1 VRESEPERQDAEEL
15 TGWKDISAYL
25 GITVRTA
32 QNWERERGLPVRRR
46 PGRRSLVSA
55 GVFELDQWRNLHA
68 APPTPANSRIARWKW
83 IAAVC
88 LVIGV
93 AAFVIAESRPNGT
106 PAGWRVSGRYFIVT
120 GQDGR
125 ELWRHEFPHEL
136 VESAMLNSA
145 VPDAVSI
152 IDLDGDGRNEV
163 LVKAVFLPAWTY
175 SQVLT
180 CFSDTG
186 RELWQFTPGRLVKTR
201 RESFPPPYNLMMFRR
216 TPPMREGK
224 RYLVVLAHHGVY
236 YPDQVAILD
245 NGGRMLREY
254 WHSGHLTA
262 LGFADLDRD
271 GEPELYLGGV
281 SNSYRVATVVGLR
294 FQDIAGAS
302 QEANLDYQLLDI
314 PPASEMLR
322 ILFRRTD
329 LNLAENPYNGVGEVY
344 ETGGSLAVHLHEHFP
359 PGKALVHYRLDA
371 RFDLAD
377 VFEGDA
383 FPGEHDELFRLGK
396 LDHKFDRHRDIDP
409 LRTLTYLRRP

>member
-1 VRESEPERQDAEEL
+1 MREQGAEEL

-32 QNWERERGLPVRRR
+32 QNWERERGLPIRRL

-55 GVFELDQWRNLHA
+55 GVSELTEWRTTHA
-68 APPTPANSRIARWKW
+68 APPAPANSRIGAWGW
-83 IAAVC
+83 ITAVC
-88 LVIGV
+88 LLTTVAVIL
-93 AAFVIAESRPNGT
+93 ISKSRPNGT
-106 PAGWRVSGRYFIVT
+106 PTGWQVSGRYLIVT
-120 GQDGR
+120 GQGGR

-136 VESAMLNSA
+136 LDSAMRNSA
-145 VPDAVSI
+145 IPDAVSF

-163 LVKAVFLPAWTY
+163 LVKAIFLPAWTY

-186 RELWQFTPGRLVKTR
+186 KELWRFTPGRLVKTR
-201 RESFPPPYNLMMFRR
+201 TESFPPPYNLLMVRQ
-216 TPPMREGK
+216 TPPMRDGK

-236 YPDQVAILD
+236 YPEQVAILD
-245 NGGRMLREY
+245 NGGGLLREY
-254 WHSGHLTA
+254 WHSGHLTS
-262 LGFADLDRD
+262 LSFADLDRD

-281 SNSYRVATVVGLR
+281 SNSYRVATLVGLR
-294 FQDIAGAS
+294 FQDVAGAS

-329 LNLAENPYNGVGEVY
+329 LNLAEFPFNGVGEVY
-344 ETGGSLAVHLHEHFP
+344 ETAGSLAVHSVESFP
-359 PGKALVHYRLDA
+359 PGRALVHYRLDA
-371 RFDLAD
+371 KFGVAD
-377 VFEGDA
+377 VFAGDF